1 MNKVEITM
9 LIEILSANYR
19 NWPEQGK
26 EAATVTLW
34 EMMLSDLS
42 IEVAKIAV
50 QIHMSR
56 SVYPPTVADIREAAS
71 RAVEGRTMDALEA
84 WEYITGAIRKY
95 GVYRESEGLASL
107 PENVAKMAKRFGWR
121 ELCTNEN
128 PDTLRAQFRM
138 AWETAQKRGKEQ
150 SILAPAL
157 VQRLEAGFPDSNLIK
172 RLN

>member
-26 EAATVTLW
+26 ESATVTLW
-34 EMMLSDLS
+34 EMMLGDLP
-42 IEVAKIAV
+42 IEVAKTAV

-71 RAVEGRTMDALEA
+71 RAVEGRTMDAMEA
-84 WEYITGAIRKY
+84 WETITGAIRRY
-95 GVYRESEGLASL
+95 GLYREPEALASL
-107 PENVAKMAKRFGWR
+107 PDEVSKMAKRFGWR

-138 AWETAQKRGKEQ
+138 AWETNAKRSKDKA
-150 SILAPAL
+150 ILSPAL
-157 VQRLEAGFPDSNLIK
+157 VERLEGGFPDSSMIK
-172 RLN
+172 RLM